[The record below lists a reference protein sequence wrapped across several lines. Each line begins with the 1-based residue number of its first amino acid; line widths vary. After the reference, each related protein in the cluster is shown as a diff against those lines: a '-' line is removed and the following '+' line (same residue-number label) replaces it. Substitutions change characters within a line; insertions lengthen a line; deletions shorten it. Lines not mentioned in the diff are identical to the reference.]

1 MTHPT
6 DDELEAMAV
15 DMMFF
20 QPGETSDQ
28 AAAML
33 RACKGRVRGLPR
45 SDGDGGW
52 TLPMELLQDLEREVM
67 AQGWDGCTAE
77 VTEIIALSV
86 ERRILYALDTAPDHS
101 EWNAAIQSAID
112 ACTNVIK
119 SYDVMDETGTKYL
132 PMKTQKA
139 AKGMVSIAR
148 EDIGKLK
155 KGPPHD

>member
-101 EWNAAIQSAID
+101 EWNAAIESAKDTIKAMRGPIDVPRTSKAVVFDD
-112 ACTNVIK
+112 ACESCIDVIL
-119 SYDVMDETGTKYL
+119 T
-132 PMKTQKA
+132 
-139 AKGMVSIAR
+139 
-148 EDIGKLK
+148 LK
-155 KGPPHD
+155 KVRTHD